1 MNFNN
6 KEQVIKNKNFS
17 TADAGWTK
25 RIDQQGHSKEAKGE
39 SCKSG
44 FIKGDGVCLFYTWN
58 CYWYVGGSRGGRD
71 FVLYKKSG
79 LYFSS
84 NFITPNRL
92 PFAPPPL
99 FPQFNNSAYILPMTR
114 HAVVYLVYNPWKTC
128 RSPIV
133 AAFEYNW
140 WFWRRTILLSFYGR
154 GSSLIQSGKKN
165 HPKNVIHLRQN
176 P

>member
-25 RIDQQGHSKEAKGE
+25 RIDQQGHSKEAKGG

-92 PFAPPPL
+92 PFAPPPFPPIQQFSVYIAYDKACCGL
-99 FPQFNNSAYILPMTR
+99 F
-114 HAVVYLVYNPWKTC
+114 
-128 RSPIV
+128 
-133 AAFEYNW
+133 
-140 WFWRRTILLSFYGR
+140 G
-154 GSSLIQSGKKN
+154 IQSLKN
-165 HPKNVIHLRQN
+165 MPESNSGCIWIQLVILTTNDPSLLLWAGVIINSVR
-176 P
+176 